1 MPSLLV
7 RLGHSLIPEFSTD
20 KWWDLRQKALTC
32 KGWKHYYY
40 AYRYEKMT
48 GRFHAFIPLESE
60 IKGKPVFP
68 HGVSGIFV
76 SCGATIGSDCVIF
89 HQVTIGSNT
98 FADSKGAGVPV
109 IGNEVFIGA
118 GAKIVGGCTVGDRV
132 RIGANC
138 VVTENI
144 PDNCT
149 VVPAKNRVIQKNARL
164 DNRYRTINL

>member
-1 MPSLLV
+1 MGNFLV
-7 RLGHSLIPEFSTD
+7 RLGHCLIPEFSTD
-20 KWWDLRQKALTC
+20 RWWDLRQKALSC
-32 KGWKHYYY
+32 KGVKHYYY

-68 HGVSGIFV
+68 HGISGIFV
-76 SCGATIGSDCVIF
+76 SCGAVIGTGCVIF

-98 FADSKGAGVPV
+98 FPDSKSAGVPV

-118 GAKIVGGCTVGDRV
+118 GAKIIGGCTVGDRV

-149 VVPAKNRVIQKNARL
+149 VVPAKNRIIQKTARQ
-164 DNRYRTINL
+164 DNRYRTISI

>member
-1 MPSLLV
+1 MQNPLV
-7 RLGHSLIPEFSTD
+7 RLGHSLIPEFSAD
-20 KWWDLRQKALTC
+20 KWWDLRQKALSS

-48 GRFHAFIPLESE
+48 GKYHAFIPLESD
-60 IKGKPVFP
+60 IKGQPVFP
-68 HGVSGIFV
+68 HGISGIFV
-76 SCGATIGSDCVIF
+76 SCGARIGSGCVIF

-98 FADSKGAGVPV
+98 FPDSKSAGVPI

-118 GAKIVGGCTVGDRV
+118 GAKIVGGCKVGDRV

-144 PDNCT
+144 PEDCT
-149 VVPAKNRVIQKNARL
+149 VVPAKNRVIQKNVRQ

>member
-40 AYRYEKMT
+40 SYRYEKMT

-76 SCGATIGSDCVIF
+76 SCGATIG
-89 HQVTIGSNT
+89 Q
-98 FADSKGAGVPV
+98 
-109 IGNEVFIGA
+109 
-118 GAKIVGGCTVGDRV
+118 TV
-132 RIGANC
+132 
-138 VVTENI
+138 
-144 PDNCT
+144 
-149 VVPAKNRVIQKNARL
+149 
-164 DNRYRTINL
+164 